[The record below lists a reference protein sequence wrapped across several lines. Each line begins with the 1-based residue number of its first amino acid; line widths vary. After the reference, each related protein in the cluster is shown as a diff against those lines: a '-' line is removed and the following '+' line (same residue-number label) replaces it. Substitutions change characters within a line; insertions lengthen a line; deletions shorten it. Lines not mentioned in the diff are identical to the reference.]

1 MLEHRVEA
9 HGVARFDGVE
19 QGDFD
24 EDFLRRG
31 VAQAGFRVGQHFHDA
46 GERLGGRGGGLFLQ
60 PGGFG
65 FGNFQQAKVATRHAE
80 EEQVAEVVQQVRQ
93 QPAQV
98 LAVLGEVVQ
107 LPQRRLGFAGEDGA
121 GDFENL
127 PLRRQAEHREHVRLL
142 DGIAA
147 KADELVQGGFGVA
160 HPAVRA
166 AGDGEARSGVNFHL
180 LQRRDVLEVLD
191 DERGGDAAEV
201 EALAAGKDR
210 RQHLFGVG
218 GGEEELHVL
227 RRLFEG
233 LEQRVERRRG
243 EHVDFVDDE
252 DFELR
257 RRRHVFDRLAQL
269 ADLLDAVVARAVNF
283 QHVHGTALGDLLA
296 ARVGV
301 VEVHLRAGGAVEA
314 LGEDAGDGGFAGAAR
329 AAEQVGVRDAVLR
342 DGVGER
348 LGDVLLADDIREPL
362 RAIFAGDDLVTH
374 VNAEGRMKNEEC
386 PNQPGFCFLHS
397 AFFI

>member
-1 MLEHRVEA
+1 M
-9 HGVARFDGVE
+9 
-19 QGDFD
+19 
-24 EDFLRRG
+24 
-31 VAQAGFRVGQHFHDA
+31 
-46 GERLGGRGGGLFLQ
+46 FLQ

-121 GDFENL
+121 GDFQDL

-142 DGIAA
+142 DGVAA

-166 AGDGEARSGVNFHL
+166 AGDGEARSGVNLHL

-210 RQHLFGVG
+210 RQHLLRVG

-227 RRLFEG
+227 RRLFKG
-233 LEQRVERRRG
+233 LEQRVKRRCG

-269 ADLLDAVVARAVNF
+269 ADLLDAVVACAVNF

-329 AAEQVGVRDAVLR
+329 AAEQVGVRDTVLA

-386 PNQPGFCFLHS
+386 PNQPGFCLLHS